1 MSEFLLDQKLVDRL
15 VADMEYELDRKAP
28 PENFPKFPDI
38 PSARYTNED
47 FYDLEQ
53 KYLWNNSWLAAG
65 RVEDIPDSGNYFLFE
80 ETGIPL
86 IVVRGNDNKI
96 RCFSNTCRHRGAP
109 VVREKEGTIRHL
121 QCQYHSWTYGI
132 DNGELLAVPDERDF
146 VDLCKEDRGLPEISC
161 DTWGGWIW
169 INVNP
174 DASPLIDFL
183 GKIPEEMEQYQC
195 ENLRLVGT
203 DHREVNCN
211 WKVAIEAFQEVYH
224 FRFIHDRGGWTSL
237 DSRGGT
243 MGLLKHGNSRMV
255 VPRSKQMVEKL
266 EMESWKDFK
275 IVKDPLGLEN
285 ISTVHPIVHCTSYS
299 FTIFPNF
306 ITPLAATGF
315 PVMLFF
321 PAGIDKTRIR
331 IYHYAPDWGDGDP
344 PGAWEQRIAEF
355 GGVIDEDVWNL
366 DAMQK
371 AMESPTYDGTPLCY
385 QERRIYNM
393 QEVIDRVIG
402 VERIPEDM
410 TVAQL
415 LDKFIEE

>member
-1 MSEFLLDQKLVDRL
+1 
-15 VADMEYELDRKAP
+15 
-28 PENFPKFPDI
+28 
-38 PSARYTNED
+38 
-47 FYDLEQ
+47 
-53 KYLWNNSWLAAG
+53 
-65 RVEDIPDSGNYFLFE
+65 
-80 ETGIPL
+80 
-86 IVVRGNDNKI
+86 
-96 RCFSNTCRHRGAP
+96 
-109 VVREKEGTIRHL
+109 
-121 QCQYHSWTYGI
+121 
-132 DNGELLAVPDERDF
+132 
-146 VDLCKEDRGLPEISC
+146 
-161 DTWGGWIW
+161 
-169 INVNP
+169 
-174 DASPLIDFL
+174 
-183 GKIPEEMEQYQC
+183 
-195 ENLRLVGT
+195 
-203 DHREVNCN
+203 
-211 WKVAIEAFQEVYH
+211 
-224 FRFIHDRGGWTSL
+224 
-237 DSRGGT
+237 

-285 ISTVHPIVHCTSYS
+285 IPTVHPIVHCTSYS

-344 PGAWEQRIAEF
+344 PEAWKQRIAEF
-355 GGVIDEDVWNL
+355 AGVIDEDVWNL

-402 VERIPEDM
+402 VERIPADM